1 MTFTISVNVKQKLI
15 KEDFND
21 DYKMLKHLEILLQSF
36 TDAEFMRL
44 TKKYYTLSL
53 IDFKSMKDML
63 T

>member
-36 TDAEFMRL
+36 TDAEFMR
-44 TKKYYTLSL
+44 
-53 IDFKSMKDML
+53 
-63 T
+63 